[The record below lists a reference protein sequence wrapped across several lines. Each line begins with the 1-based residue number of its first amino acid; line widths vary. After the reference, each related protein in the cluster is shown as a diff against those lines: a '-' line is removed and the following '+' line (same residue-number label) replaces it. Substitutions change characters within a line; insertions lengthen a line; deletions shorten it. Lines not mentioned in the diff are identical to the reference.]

1 MIRFFDIIFSFIGL
15 LLFSPFFII
24 ISIIIILESK
34 GGIFYIQQR
43 VGKNNTDFGLIK
55 FRTMAINSD
64 KKGLL
69 TVGTKDS
76 RITKIGYYLRKYK
89 LDEIPQLINV
99 LIGKM
104 SIAGPRPEVRKY
116 VDMYS
121 ETQKEI
127 LNVKPGISD
136 FASIEYID
144 ENSLLAKSD
153 NPEQT
158 YINEIMPNKI
168 KLNKKYIDN
177 YNIKNYFEIIFLTAF
192 KIIIK

>member
-1 MIRFFDIIFSFIGL
+1 
-15 LLFSPFFII
+15 
-24 ISIIIILESK
+24 
-34 GGIFYIQQR
+34 
-43 VGKNNTDFGLIK
+43 
-55 FRTMAINSD
+55 MAINSD

-177 YNIKNYFEIIFLTAF
+177 YNIKNYFKIIFLTAF